1 MPNVIIRDAV
11 PQDVDALLELYR
23 QLGSRNTEVPS
34 HSTTVS
40 AIEHLDKQP
49 WLHLLVA
56 ERNGKVV
63 GTVTVAVVPSL
74 AHTTKPWA
82 QIENMVVHENH
93 RRHGVGEALVQRC
106 EEICQT
112 AGVYKLQ
119 LTSSAV
125 REGAH
130 KFYVQVGFEPGSVG
144 FRKYFE

>member
-1 MPNVIIRDAV
+1 VPNVIIRDAI
-11 PQDVDALLELYR
+11 PQDVDALLELNR
-23 QLGSRNTEVPS
+23 QLGSRNTDVPPQAA
-34 HSTTVS
+34 TVA
-40 AIEHLDKQP
+40 AIEHLDEQP

-56 ERNGKVV
+56 EREGEVV

-74 AHTTKPWA
+74 AHTAKPWA
-82 QIENMVVHENH
+82 QIENMVVHEEH
-93 RRHGVGEALVQRC
+93 RRSGIGEALIKRC
-106 EEICQT
+106 EEICQA

-130 KFYVQVGFEPGSVG
+130 SFYAQVGFEPGSVG